1 MATKKVVLHRLGGHR
16 FVGINEQGDKVMVDG
31 DQPATG
37 MRPMELLL
45 AALAGCTAYDVV
57 DIMEKKRQPLA
68 SYRVEAVGERAE
80 EHPKRFT
87 HIVVTHYG
95 AGPSVTREALERAVE
110 LSHTRYCSVSATLNA
125 HIETRVVVEPWQ
137 GEPQLQQQQ

>member
-1 MATKKVVLHRLGGHR
+1 MATKKVVLHRLSGHR
-16 FVGINEQGDKVMVDG
+16 FLGINEQGDKVMVDG

-68 SYRVEAVGERAE
+68 RYRVEVVGERAE
-80 EHPKRFT
+80 EHPRRYT
-87 HIVVTHYG
+87 RIVVTHY
-95 AGPSVTREALERAVE
+95 ASGPGVTREALERAVE
-110 LSHTRYCSVSATLNA
+110 LSHTKYCSVSASLNA
-125 HIETRVVVEPWQ
+125 QIETQVVLEPWQ
-137 GEPQLQQQQ
+137 EEKVAQG

>member
-1 MATKKVVLHRLGGHR
+1 MATKKVVLHRLVGHR
-16 FVGINEQGDKVMVDG
+16 FVGINEQGDKVMIDG

-68 SYRVEAVGERAE
+68 RYRVEVVGERAE
-80 EHPKRFT
+80 EHPKRYT

-95 AGPSVTREALERAVE
+95 TGPNVTLEALQRAVE
-110 LSHTRYCSVSATLNA
+110 LSHTKYCSVSATLNA
-125 HIETRVVVEPWQ
+125 QIETRVVLEPWPEEVQ
-137 GEPQLQQQQ
+137 KA